1 MEKAD
6 IESIPI
12 IKTFYLKDEKDAY
25 EAAEEMVQIG
35 FYKEKKGFKV
45 LMSKESKKT
54 AKRIG
59 YIVTTSVTSNLRR
72 EKQERDIRYWT
83 YHHDEE
89 SYGIVLV
96 SSKVVEELGL

>member
-12 IKTFYLKDEKDAY
+12 QKTFDLKDEKDAY
-25 EAAEEMVQIG
+25 DAAEEMVRIG

-45 LMSKESKKT
+45 LMPKESKKV

-59 YIVTTSVTSNLRR
+59 YIITTNVTSSLRKDDQHR
-72 EKQERDIRYWT
+72 NIRYWK
-83 YHHDEE
+83 DFLRLRFLF
-89 SYGIVLV
+89 IA
-96 SSKVVEELGL
+96 